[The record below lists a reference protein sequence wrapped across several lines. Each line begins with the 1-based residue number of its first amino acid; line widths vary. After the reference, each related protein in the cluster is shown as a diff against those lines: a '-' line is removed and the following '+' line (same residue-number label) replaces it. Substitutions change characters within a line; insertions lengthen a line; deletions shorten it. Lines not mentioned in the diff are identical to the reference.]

1 MTELSIEPVGWC
13 DYMGGGQADSGFV
26 GIARVAGSAA
36 MVNHVSNML
45 IETFCYLI
53 VYLSLQFRLL
63 LMVRFIECP
72 GVHVSVRER
81 CAAYG

>member
-72 GVHVSVRER
+72 GAHVSVRER